1 MPPSHPLPDILVSG
15 RPSRSNYRVLT
26 PRTPHS
32 RAGRAEEGFTEVELQ
47 VLQDDEANEYRSQS
61 QQQSQPLLSPNSRT
75 PGYRSRGD
83 DHDVRTKDGLL
94 YPKGLLSKLPLLG
107 GSVLALFL
115 LVLVGVAITRP
126 GALEAALL
134 QPPGEFYES
143 AEPYVPENDYTVRP
157 YTPAAQPT
165 PSIAEARPLPEHLIS
180 YENYS
185 SFPLTGDQYRYECA
199 KLMGGFMHHG
209 EYWDEPHMGSPDVV
223 HHDDV
228 TDDYIPE
235 DESTRVC
242 SSTITYLLD
251 GHVGLMADLALM
263 AQAAA
268 FAKERNRTFF
278 VDDTHWNRGKW
289 SDHFQDVGT
298 LDPGPEPGCLA
309 PPPEELVACPR
320 TARHWVISSRTAKYH
335 MGHPFSEEY
344 EDPYGHQMHRLRPI
358 FERARESFE
367 QVIRP
372 STHMAALIRTTRKE
386 LVDLLSLPSYPVD
399 EPSVEV
405 TDENGLPVRTTQQD
419 LTARQQLYVAVHIRK
434 GDRVPDGYVFYKDK
448 QIPLEK
454 YVEGAKETWDRLY
467 VPANT
472 SSGSISGD
480 VQGRPDVSSGRADHY
495 PASPIMWLAS
505 DSPAAAREFVAS
517 FPPATAVF
525 SLEHS
530 TNPEL
535 RALAPVHEYVQAE
548 FEQESLEERIRLTK
562 GMIVDFAMLSGFW
575 ASPGDVV
582 PAAVVCGVGSNVC
595 KTAALGFG
603 FDRAF
608 GFDGD
613 GDHSMG
619 NVDPERRRWVDVDV
633 DGRITP
639 AWQAFE
645 FH

>member
-15 RPSRSNYRVLT
+15 RPSRSDYRVLT

-47 VLQDDEANEYRSQS
+47 AFQDDEANEYRSQS
-61 QQQSQPLLSPNSRT
+61 QQQSQPLLSPNSRA

-83 DHDVRTKDGLL
+83 DHELRRKDRLL
-94 YPKGLLSKLPLLG
+94 EPKGLLNKLPLLG
-107 GSVLALFL
+107 GSLLALFL

-126 GALEAALL
+126 GSLEAAFL
-134 QPPGEFYES
+134 QAPGEFYES

-157 YTPAAQPT
+157 YTPLAQPT
-165 PSIAEARPLPEHLIS
+165 PSILETRPPPELLIS

-185 SFPLTGDQYRYECA
+185 SFPLTGDQYRHECA

-228 TDDYIPE
+228 TNYHMPE
-235 DESTRVC
+235 GQLTKVC

-268 FAKERNRTFF
+268 FAKERNRTFL

-289 SDHFQDVGT
+289 TDHFQAVRA
-298 LDPGPEPGCLA
+298 LDPGPEPGCRA

-358 FERARESFE
+358 FERARESFQE
-367 QVIRP
+367 VIRP
-372 STHMAALIRTTRKE
+372 NARTASLIRAARKE
-386 LVDLLSLPSYPVD
+386 LADLLSLPSYPVD
-399 EPSVEV
+399 EPSVEA
-405 TDENGLPVRTTQQD
+405 TGEDGLPVRTAKEDPTVK
-419 LTARQQLYVAVHIRK
+419 QQLYIAVHIRK

-454 YVEGAKETWDRLY
+454 YVEGAKETWERLY
-467 VPANT
+467 VPANA
-472 SSGSISGD
+472 SSGSVSGD
-480 VQGRPDVSSGRADHY
+480 AEERPNVSSGRPDHY
-495 PASPIMWLAS
+495 PAAPIIWLAS

-525 SLEHS
+525 SLEHN
-530 TNPEL
+530 TNTEL

-548 FEQESLEERIRLTK
+548 FEQEPLEERIRLTR
-562 GMIVDFAMLSGFW
+562 GMIVDFAMLSGMW
-575 ASPGDVV
+575 AWPGETV

-595 KTAALGFG
+595 RMAALGFD

-608 GFDGD
+608 GFDDD
-613 GDHSMG
+613 GDYSMG
-619 NVDPERRRWVDVDV
+619 EVNPERRRWVDVDV